1 MSFAKIKSYAKIN
14 LALNIIGKSKK
25 LHKIE
30 SLVAFLELHDLILI
44 KKIRSRNHQ
53 IIFNGKFSEKIYST
67 NTVSKLLKVLEKKKL
82 INQKYLIKI
91 TKNIPQKSGLGGGSM
106 NAANILKYFIK
117 RKIIKLNKVQ
127 IYEIAEYVGSDVILG
142 LESVNSILTYKKKIK
157 RYKNCK
163 KLFTLVVKPTFGCA
177 TKKIYSYV
185 KKFERAKFNNPQKK
199 MFNFNYLK
207 RSSNSLEQ
215 IALKKYPVLN
225 KIKSYLNNL
234 EKPIFVRMSGSGSA
248 FIAYYASKKQCHS
261 AQKQFN
267 KDHKKYWCISSK
279 TI

>member
-117 RKIIKLNKVQ
+117 RKIIKLSKVQ

-142 LESVNSILTYKKKIK
+142 LDSVNSILTYKKKIK

-248 FIAYYASKKQCHS
+248 FIAYYASKKQCHR

>member
-142 LESVNSILTYKKKIK
+142 LDSVNSILTYKKKIK

-185 KKFERAKFNNPQKK
+185 KKFERAKFNNPKKK
-199 MFNFNYLK
+199 MFNFDYLK